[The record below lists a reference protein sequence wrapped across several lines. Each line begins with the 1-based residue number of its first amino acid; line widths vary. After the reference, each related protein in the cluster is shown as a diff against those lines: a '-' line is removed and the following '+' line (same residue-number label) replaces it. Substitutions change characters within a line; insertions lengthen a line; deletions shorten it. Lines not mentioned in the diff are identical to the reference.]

1 LGLPADHTIDM
12 DKAKLKKIPALGTEY
27 ITDGDTILYA
37 DGNVRYLYS
46 DMNQIALG
54 LPRERV
60 DITDLYTGTSF
71 KDARAS
77 LAPEAAPEAAP
88 EEAPAE
94 PQAMTKDPGLKPPVP
109 EGGKIVDRA
118 NQGDLQYIY
127 VLNKDFSVTAYRR
140 GEMKDGKMVY
150 YPKLKT
156 LTTFA
161 KGSEAAETIA
171 TAAGFAPKDMEMPQG
186 RSVDA
191 GLSADEANLINLRS
205 RLSQLKSEKP
215 VVAQNL
221 DNKLKGIK
229 LGKDMQAREKMKAL
243 EAEIEAEEAALNE
256 SLISESVYGR
266 WQKIIKG

>member
-1 LGLPADHTIDM
+1 
-12 DKAKLKKIPALGTEY
+12 
-27 ITDGDTILYA
+27 
-37 DGNVRYLYS
+37 
-46 DMNQIALG
+46 
-54 LPRERV
+54 
-60 DITDLYTGTSF
+60 
-71 KDARAS
+71 
-77 LAPEAAPEAAP
+77 
-88 EEAPAE
+88 
-94 PQAMTKDPGLKPPVP
+94 
-109 EGGKIVDRA
+109 
-118 NQGDLQYIY
+118 
-127 VLNKDFSVTAYRR
+127 
-140 GEMKDGKMVY
+140 
-150 YPKLKT
+150 
-156 LTTFA
+156 
-161 KGSEAAETIA
+161 
-171 TAAGFAPKDMEMPQG
+171 MPQG